1 MLLSTIGK
9 SRTLSVAFVRT
20 LAKVAPMLGM
30 EVKPDTVKRR
40 LKNPDGTWRVG
51 SNGRGVYEELYPMND
66 RFFLGRAAGNQSRF
80 DFLNRLYILT
90 ARKQVKREAE
100 NITGR
105 SYHNYHR
112 GLLTIAKERKDGDV
126 IWDIQ
131 NRDVV

>member
-20 LAKVAPMLGM
+20 LAKVAPLLGM
-30 EVKPDTVKRR
+30 EVKPDTMKRR
-40 LKNPDGTWRVG
+40 LKNPEGSWLVG
-51 SNGRGVYEELYPMND
+51 ANGRGVYQELYPMTD
-66 RFFLGRAAGNQSRF
+66 RFFVGRASGSKSKF
-80 DFLNRLYILT
+80 DALNRLYILT
-90 ARKQVKREAE
+90 ARKKVKRDVE
-100 NITGR
+100 NATGR

-112 GLLTIAKERKDGDV
+112 GLLTIAKERKDGDL